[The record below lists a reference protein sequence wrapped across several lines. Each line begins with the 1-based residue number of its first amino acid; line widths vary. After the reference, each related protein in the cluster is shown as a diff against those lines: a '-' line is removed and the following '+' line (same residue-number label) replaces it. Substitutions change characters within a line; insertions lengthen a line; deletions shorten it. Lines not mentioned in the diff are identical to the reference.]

1 MNEKKYTDETREI
14 KVIKK
19 GKKRIIE
26 EDTED
31 YSDLE
36 KTREFKNT
44 FLKNGNAVIRY
55 NPSIDQGLS
64 SEQVNQRKKDGLTNK
79 YKDKNQKTVIGI
91 ICKNLFTFLNILLY
105 SIGIILF
112 SVHA

>member
-1 MNEKKYTDETREI
+1 MDEKKYPDETREI

-26 EDTED
+26 EDNED

-44 FLKNGNAVIRY
+44 FLKNGNVVIRL
-55 NPSIDQGLS
+55 NPSIEKGLS
-64 SEQVNQRKKDGLTNK
+64 
-79 YKDKNQKTVIGI
+79 
-91 ICKNLFTFLNILLY
+91 
-105 SIGIILF
+105 
-112 SVHA
+112 